1 MGSLDG
7 GLLWDRSSKL
17 CPYRTCIYL
26 ARYGLMANVTV
37 TMGIEFWIVEICCIL
52 IAASCS
58 RFRRVCWKKSHGLRG
73 RISDSVRS

>member
-17 CPYRTCIYL
+17 CPYRTYIYL
-26 ARYGLMANVTV
+26 ARYGFMANVTV

-52 IAASCS
+52 IAASCG
-58 RFRRVCWKKSHGLRG
+58 RFCRVCWKKSHGLRG
-73 RISDSVRS
+73 RNFNSVRS